1 MAHSKSLIYKKAFSL
16 LEVIFTLSIIAFLAM
31 VAVPKLTNSLNKT
44 HMVKIKSDIALIRE
58 GLNSYKN
65 KHTLA
70 GTSVYLDSLEEND
83 ELLFSKILKYPIK
96 NSIENKAGRW
106 NKISNTEYIVW
117 MDNETSVKFNYNSS
131 DLTFECDFKNG
142 NCKKL
147 LQSY

>member
-1 MAHSKSLIYKKAFSL
+1 
-16 LEVIFTLSIIAFLAM
+16 M
-31 VAVPKLTNSLNKT
+31 VAVPKLTNTLNKT
-44 HMVKIKSDIALIRE
+44 HTVKIKSDIALIRE

-65 KHTLA
+65 RHILS
-70 GTSVYLDSLEEND
+70 GTSVYLDSLEENND
-83 ELLFSKILKYPIK
+83 LLFSKILKYPVK

-117 MDNETSVKFNYNSS
+117 VDNETSVKFNYDNSN
-131 DLTFECDFKNG
+131 LTFECDFKDN